1 MNVNKMF
8 SLENKTAVVIGGAGK
23 IGFPI
28 SEALAEAGA
37 CVFICSTNFDN
48 IDKAVKKLKNKG
60 LNVHEFVLDQTNES
74 DIKSLINKINC
85 EFPPLK
91 ILFNSGVVRPMKNF
105 FEDTLENFNQSMKIN
120 AGGLFLTCKL
130 FGSEI
135 AKNGGG
141 SIVNISS
148 IYGSVAP
155 DMKIYEGSDFETE
168 PDYPYTKGGM
178 NMFSKYWASYFSNKK
193 VRVNVISP
201 GGFFNNQQEPFLS
214 KYISKVPMGRM
225 AINKD
230 LKGVSV
236 FLASDASDYITGNN
250 IFVDGGFNII

>member
-1 MNVNKMF
+1 
-8 SLENKTAVVIGGAGK
+8 
-23 IGFPI
+23 
-28 SEALAEAGA
+28 
-37 CVFICSTNFDN
+37 
-48 IDKAVKKLKNKG
+48 
-60 LNVHEFVLDQTNES
+60 
-74 DIKSLINKINC
+74 
-85 EFPPLK
+85 
-91 ILFNSGVVRPMKNF
+91 
-105 FEDTLENFNQSMKIN
+105 MKIN

-135 AKNGGG
+135 AKNSGG

-178 NMFSKYWASYFSNKK
+178 NMFSKYLASYFSNKK

-236 FLASDASDYITGNN
+236 FLASDAADYITGNN

>member
-1 MNVNKMF
+1 MSN
-8 SLENKTAVVIGGAGK
+8 
-23 IGFPI
+23 
-28 SEALAEAGA
+28 
-37 CVFICSTNFDN
+37 NFDN

-60 LNVHEFVLDQTNES
+60 LNVHGFVLDQTNES
-74 DIKSLINKINC
+74 DIKSLINKINSD
-85 EFPPLK
+85 FPPLK

-178 NMFSKYWASYFSNKK
+178 NMFSKYLASYFSNKK
-193 VRVNVISP
+193 L
-201 GGFFNNQQEPFLS
+201 E
-214 KYISKVPMGRM
+214 
-225 AINKD
+225 
-230 LKGVSV
+230 
-236 FLASDASDYITGNN
+236 
-250 IFVDGGFNII
+250 